1 MLQWLPFL
9 LIAVPEGFW
18 LWRNYRTRQRRPAVA
33 RFASQHG
40 LSYSEVGY
48 VDSPGYDFPLLR
60 TRTSDDSGYNNVLA
74 GQWQGLPV
82 KEADY
87 WYRPSTNLLT
97 DSPGG
102 KGNYQYFSIVVA
114 DLAATM
120 PHVSVQAKDM
130 LTRSFE
136 HVGRPPLPTSAPSP
150 RASSAS
156 NRRTST
162 RSSR

>member
-1 MLQWLPFL
+1 VAAFL
-9 LIAVPEGFW
+9 LIAVPGGFW

-87 WYRPSTNLLT
+87 WYRPCTNLLT

-114 DLAATM
+114 DLAAIM

-130 LTRSFE
+130 LTRSF
-136 HVGRPPLPTSAPSP
+136 
-150 RASSAS
+150 
-156 NRRTST
+156 
-162 RSSR
+162 